1 MVNDLLVESG
11 KYCRYV
17 CVNHAKSI
25 YRFACKIHGAR
36 QSRPYANLIGHTSK
50 ARGAGRR
57 RRNKK
62 CSGLRGLKSG
72 DHRAAGATLKPESKS
87 CLCTQSTIRTVHPPA
102 DRSCDETLISFIGPH
117 IDAALIDKQC
127 TRASLARK
135 VLDAFPDRRLVEQVA
150 NVILHSSPKSG
161 GQAKSSWLIDRQ
173 PRPRNVSSWP
183 FATIRS
189 DAAIP
194 SLSGRSH

>member
-25 YRFACKIHGAR
+25 YRFACKIHEAR

-72 DHRAAGATLKPESKS
+72 DHRAAGATLTARIKKLG
-87 CLCTQSTIRTVHPPA
+87 LCTQSTIVQFIRRPIEA
-102 DRSCDETLISFIGPH
+102 GDETLISLIGPH

-135 VLDAFPDRRLVEQVA
+135 VLDAFPDRRWM
-150 NVILHSSPKSG
+150 HSRTG
-161 GQAKSSWLIDRQ
+161 G
-173 PRPRNVSSWP
+173 
-183 FATIRS
+183 
-189 DAAIP
+189 
-194 SLSGRSH
+194 

>member
-25 YRFACKIHGAR
+25 YRFACKIHEAR

-72 DHRAAGATLKPESKS
+72 DHRAAGATLTARIKKLSMYTEHNSYSSSAGRSKLVMRPS
-87 CLCTQSTIRTVHPPA
+87 LVLL
-102 DRSCDETLISFIGPH
+102 DH
-117 IDAALIDKQC
+117 IDAALIDEQC

-135 VLDAFPDRRLVEQVA
+135 VLDAFPDRRWM
-150 NVILHSSPKSG
+150 HSRTG
-161 GQAKSSWLIDRQ
+161 G
-173 PRPRNVSSWP
+173 
-183 FATIRS
+183 
-189 DAAIP
+189 
-194 SLSGRSH
+194 